1 MVFCITLERMLIFF
15 AIFLLGL
22 FLAKKSV
29 IRKEY
34 LGDYA
39 MLVTKVFL
47 PVTVF
52 TMMASST
59 TAQMIIDNL
68 MLIPLSA
75 AFYAAITAVLF
86 LLAKLLRVPQDKD
99 RVFMFS
105 FMFGNTFFVAI
116 PLFTALFPETGAMY
130 IMVFSIVDQLVFW
143 SFGVWLSTARD
154 RLGGRKFSLAFVKQ
168 VVLSP
173 NIIAMLLSF
182 VFIFI
187 DIKLPGPVLTALNM
201 VSAPTSALGM
211 IYLGALAGFSN
222 SLSVLK
228 RPELYVGIVVKMI
241 LLPVLAGK
249 LLLLTALPTEL
260 VTAFVLIMA
269 LPVMTVVPM
278 VATQNGNEG
287 EYASGILEVTL
298 VASVFTMPLV
308 AFLVL

>member
-1 MVFCITLERMLIFF
+1 
-15 AIFLLGL
+15 
-22 FLAKKSV
+22 
-29 IRKEY
+29 
-34 LGDYA
+34 
-39 MLVTKVFL
+39 
-47 PVTVF
+47 
-52 TMMASST
+52 
-59 TAQMIIDNL
+59 
-68 MLIPLSA
+68 
-75 AFYAAITAVLF
+75 
-86 LLAKLLRVPQDKD
+86 
-99 RVFMFS
+99 
-105 FMFGNTFFVAI
+105 
-116 PLFTALFPETGAMY
+116 
-130 IMVFSIVDQLVFW
+130 
-143 SFGVWLSTARD
+143 
-154 RLGGRKFSLAFVKQ
+154 
-168 VVLSP
+168 
-173 NIIAMLLSF
+173 MLLSF

-187 DIKLPGPVLTALNM
+187 GIKLPGPVLTALNM